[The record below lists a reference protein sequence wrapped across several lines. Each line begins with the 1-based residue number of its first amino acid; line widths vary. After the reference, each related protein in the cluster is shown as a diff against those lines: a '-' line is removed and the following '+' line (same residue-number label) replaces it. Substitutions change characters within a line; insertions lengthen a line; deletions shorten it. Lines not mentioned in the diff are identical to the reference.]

1 MKRSARMKLLLMGS
15 ATLALTACDDTQEV
29 TKAGVYDTVEQCLAD
44 GVYSQ
49 DYCRDA
55 FQGAVE
61 QHAAV
66 APKYANVE
74 ECEADFGPGRC
85 QTAPTGAVENG
96 AVENGGQ
103 QASGGGGSFFMP
115 LMTGFLVGQLLNSGG
130 RSYYGQPLYRPY
142 DRAAGAGGA
151 GRWGSYRTAQN
162 VDVGARTGAVNVTRS
177 TLQAPPAR
185 TTTISRGG
193 FGARAS
199 SVGVASSNRSVSVGG

>member
-44 GVYSQ
+44 GVYSEG
-49 DYCRDA
+49 YCRDA
-55 FQGAVE
+55 YKGATE

-66 APKYANVE
+66 APKYANVQ

-85 QTAPTGAVENG
+85 QVAPNG
-96 AVENGGQ
+96 AVAVDGQ

-142 DRAAGAGGA
+142 QGTSGPGGAGG
-151 GRWGSYRTAQN
+151 WGSYRTAQN
-162 VDVGARTGAVNVTRS
+162 VDVGARTGAVDVTRS

-193 FGARAS
+193 FGARAT
-199 SVGVASSNRSVSVGG
+199 SVGVASPGRSVSVGG

>member
-49 DYCRDA
+49 DYCSDA

-61 QHAAV
+61 QHVAV

-85 QTAPTGAVENG
+85 QIAPSGAVENS
-96 AVENGGQ
+96 GQ

-142 DRAAGAGGA
+142 ERTAGAGGA
-151 GRWGSYRTAQN
+151 GRWGGYRTAQN
-162 VDVGARTGAVNVTRS
+162 VDVGSRTGAVNVTRS

-193 FGARAS
+193 FGGRASAVGLASGGTS
-199 SVGVASSNRSVSVGG
+199 SVGG